1 MRIGLIG
8 LITACCG
15 TGFGQSSA
23 ALPAFEVA
31 SVKPHAGPRS
41 GEGARRDRV
50 TFEPGRLTMINVTM
64 RRSIQSAYEV
74 QEYQVSGPGWLDE
87 ERYDISAK
95 SADAVPEK
103 DLRLMLQ
110 RLLAER
116 FKLEFHRVKKELPV
130 YALLVA
136 KNGPKFKE
144 SAADGEFSIK
154 PTSRTTASM
163 QRATVAQ
170 LVDMLTRVLK
180 APVLDETG
188 LKSRYDVD
196 IDITS
201 YMPEGSEHSNGPP
214 PDVAAL
220 AMAAVQ
226 EQLGLKLESRK
237 AMLDLLVVDRAEKA
251 PTEN

>member
-1 MRIGLIG
+1 VRIGLIG
-8 LITACCG
+8 WIAIGCG
-15 TGFGQSSA
+15 AGFGQTSA

-50 TFEPGRLTMINVTM
+50 TVEPGRLTMINVTL

-87 ERYDISAK
+87 DRYDISAK

-103 DLRLMLQ
+103 ELHLMLQ

-130 YALLVA
+130 YTLLVA
-136 KNGPKFKE
+136 KNGPKFHE
-144 SAADGEFSIK
+144 STADGEFSVK
-154 PTSRTTASM
+154 PTSRTTASI
-163 QRATVAQ
+163 QRATMAQ
-170 LVDMLTRVLK
+170 LVDVLTRVLK
-180 APVLDETG
+180 SPVLDETG
-188 LKSRYDVD
+188 LQSRYDVD

-201 YMPEGSEHSNGPP
+201 YIPEGFEHSNGPP
-214 PDVAAL
+214 PDLAAI

-237 AMLDLLVVDRAEKA
+237 AMVDMLVVDRAEKA